1 MCILTVQ
8 KRNPDFAK
16 SATCETVPK
25 MPVFAFFATV
35 DNYIKAIRFA
45 PIWNFTQTATYR
57 FVHFWYC
64 SFQKLCST
72 NFENIEKRKRS
83 AGLNVIANV
92 ITYAIKPTSGRL
104 LLVRDILFPCCAIT
118 AWGKAWLLFTCYI
131 MLLLITLN
139 PAYHQAH
146 TEKTATPN
154 TTNRIEITAN
164 EIAIITSG
172 LKKHMISFLPL

>member
-64 SFQKLCST
+64 SFRKLCST
-72 NFENIEKRKRS
+72 NFKNIEKRKRS

-92 ITYAIKPTSGRL
+92 ITCAIKPASGRL

-118 AWGKAWLLFTCYI
+118 AWGKAWLFLHVTLRYSWLCSIQHIIKRILKNCYSE
-131 MLLLITLN
+131 
-139 PAYHQAH
+139 Y
-146 TEKTATPN
+146 
-154 TTNRIEITAN
+154 
-164 EIAIITSG
+164 S
-172 LKKHMISFLPL
+172 